1 MAQALAWQ
9 GVFTRLMGYAGLAGP
24 ILDRSIPFLDA
35 LESSGQDARAERA
48 FVLLEMGR
56 QAFDL
61 DRARAQDCLEQSLDL
76 YQALNDRW
84 GVADT
89 LYTLGW
95 LAEGLGNYDRA
106 KRMLSESLSIRQA
119 LGDKQGTANALALL
133 GLVALRVGQLDQGE
147 NLIRRSVALLRE
159 MDECV
164 GLADGL
170 HYLGYA
176 AFLQGRFEPGI
187 ALQEECL
194 TIANDLAL
202 GHQRGMALQALAT
215 YYAMLGQ
222 YEQARAQATTGLAHA
237 RALGDGYVIGAT
249 CSVLGC
255 VSLAH
260 EDYADAQRW
269 FEQSLAAYQEVAQK
283 DGQSWSLTYLGCA
296 AQGLGDLVQARQ
308 HLYEALRLGVEAN
321 AFLPITITLS
331 GIALLLVRKGD
342 LEVAIELWTLLSRY
356 PLISAGQLFED
367 TVGRKLAD
375 AAAALPPETVAAAE
389 ERGLARQLNT
399 TAAEMLAKLGQQRR
413 VSRQGT
419 DSRPRAS

>member
-159 MDECV
+159 MGERV

-249 CSVLGC
+249 CSVLGF

-321 AFLPITITLS
+321 AFLPITISLS
-331 GIALLLVRKGD
+331 GIALLLAHKGD

-389 ERGLARQLNT
+389 ERGLARHLNT
-399 TAAEMLAKLGQQRR
+399 TAAEMLAKLGQQR
-413 VSRQGT
+413 
-419 DSRPRAS
+419 